1 MTTITQLPTARPA
14 ATVLVVSTA
23 AFLASLDL
31 FIVNIA
37 FPDIRQA
44 FGTADLEAMSWVL
57 NAYTLVFAAFMNPAG
72 RLGDRY
78 GHRRVFLTGL
88 VVFTLG
94 SATCGLSA
102 SFPMLVASRA
112 VQALGAAMLMP
123 SSLALLLAAVPA
135 SRRAVAVSIW
145 SAVGATA
152 AALGPPV
159 GGLLVQLS
167 WRWIFFVN
175 VPVGL
180 LAVVAGGMVLSKAA
194 ATGTGVPDLFGALSL
209 VVGVGALVWAL
220 IELPVV
226 GRSTTAIASAVV
238 GAVGAMALAV
248 WRSLRHPSPAVDLAA
263 VRVLPMWSSCL
274 AMLAFSSA
282 HGAMLLSGVML
293 LTTVWGMPPAIAG
306 LCLAPGPLVVVIV
319 SLLAGRLIGKAGIGV
334 VAATGAALYAVGIA
348 IWLCTIGTTPHYF
361 TDYFP
366 AQLFTGTGVGL
377 VMPSLSAVTGV
388 ALPAYRWG
396 AGSAV
401 TNTARQLG
409 MVLGTTALTMI
420 YQRGVDL
427 AAVRHGWIFVGTA
440 AGTAALIAAGLAIC
454 WKPHAD
460 EARLNPR

>member
-1 MTTITQLPTARPA
+1 MTTTTQLPTARPA

-44 FGTADLEAMSWVL
+44 FGTADLGAMSWVL

-78 GHRRVFLTGL
+78 GHRRVFLAGL

-180 LAVVAGGMVLSKAA
+180 LAVVAGSMVLSKAA
-194 ATGTGVPDLFGALSL
+194 GTGTGVPDLFGALSL

-226 GRSTTAIASAVV
+226 GRSTTAIAAAVV
-238 GAVGAMALAV
+238 GAVCAMALAV

-274 AMLAFSSA
+274 AMLGVFISA
-282 HGAMLLSGVML
+282 RRDAAEWRHAAHHRVGYAACGRR
-293 LTTVWGMPPAIAG
+293 
-306 LCLAPGPLVVVIV
+306 LV
-319 SLLAGRLIGKAGIGV
+319 
-334 VAATGAALYAVGIA
+334 
-348 IWLCTIGTTPHYF
+348 P
-361 TDYFP
+361 
-366 AQLFTGTGVGL
+366 
-377 VMPSLSAVTGV
+377 
-388 ALPAYRWG
+388 G
-396 AGSAV
+396 AGSAGGGHRLAAGRATDRQGRHRSGRRDWRCALRGRDRDLAV
-401 TNTARQLG
+401 HHRDYTPLLHRLLSGSTVYRYGRRVGDAEPFRGHRCCATGLPVGRRIGGDEHRSAAGHGVGHHGADDDLPARRRPR
-409 MVLGTTALTMI
+409 
-420 YQRGVDL
+420 RGPAWVDL
-427 AAVRHGWIFVGTA
+427 RRHGRGHGCA
-440 AGTAALIAAGLAIC
+440 HRGGAGHLLETHRCADIA
-454 WKPHAD
+454 
-460 EARLNPR
+460 